1 MKLVVVVGLIL
12 SMSSY
17 LVFFLFYIVAH
28 DGAEVVLPSSDVQN
42 HYLIRLGD
50 LPGLHPDENMLNRD
64 ISIYKQRIP
73 FVYEKIYEDKKPI
86 QHYIAYLKGDMHFI
100 QERNVSL
107 LKIGDQQIAIN
118 RKED

>member
-1 MKLVVVVGLIL
+1 MKLVLVVGLIL

-17 LVFFLFYIVAH
+17 LVLFLFYIVAH
-28 DGAEVVLPSSDVQN
+28 DGAEVVLPSSDDKD

-50 LPGLHPDENMLNRD
+50 LPGLHPDEKMINRD

-73 FVYEKIYEDKKPI
+73 FVYEKIYEDKQPI
-86 QHYIAYLKGDMHFI
+86 QYCIAYLKGDMHFI

-118 RKED
+118 RKEE